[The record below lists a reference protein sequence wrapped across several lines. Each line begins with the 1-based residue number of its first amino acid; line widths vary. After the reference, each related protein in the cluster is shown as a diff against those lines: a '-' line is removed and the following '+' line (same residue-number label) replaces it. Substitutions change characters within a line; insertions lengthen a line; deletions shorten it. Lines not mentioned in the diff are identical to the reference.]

1 MIIYGLLNLVFMI
14 LDFISGI
21 FGGLIPNFPAEVS
34 NVLSTISTMVQG
46 GISFLSYFFY
56 TPVVTAL
63 ISLVIS
69 WHGFKVVKDAIMKVI
84 GHFLG
89 N

>member
-1 MIIYGLLNLVFMI
+1 MI
-14 LDFISGI
+14 LYLLLKAVLYILGVISTI
-21 FGGLIPNFPAEVS
+21 LGGLIPSYPEAIS
-34 NVLSTISTMVQG
+34 NVLTTISTMLQG

-56 TPVVTAL
+56 VPVVTAL
-63 ISLVIS
+63 ISLVIA
-69 WHGFKVVKDAIMKVI
+69 WHGFQIVKDALMKVI

>member
-1 MIIYGLLNLVFMI
+1 MIIYLLLSLVFVI
-14 LDFISGI
+14 LEFISGI
-21 FGGLIPNFPAEVS
+21 LGGLIPSFPSAVS
-34 NVLSTISTMVQG
+34 NVLTTISTMVQG

-56 TPVVTAL
+56 VPVVVAL

-69 WHGFKVVKDAIMKVI
+69 WHGFKIVKDSVMKVI

>member
-1 MIIYGLLNLVFMI
+1 MI
-14 LDFISGI
+14 LYLLLKAVLYILGVISSI
-21 FGGLIPNFPAEVS
+21 LGGLIPNFPEAIS
-34 NVLSTISTMVQG
+34 SVLTTISTMTQG

-56 TPVVTAL
+56 IPVVVAL
-63 ISLVIS
+63 ISLVIA
-69 WHGFKVVKDAIMKVI
+69 WHGFSVVKDALMKVI